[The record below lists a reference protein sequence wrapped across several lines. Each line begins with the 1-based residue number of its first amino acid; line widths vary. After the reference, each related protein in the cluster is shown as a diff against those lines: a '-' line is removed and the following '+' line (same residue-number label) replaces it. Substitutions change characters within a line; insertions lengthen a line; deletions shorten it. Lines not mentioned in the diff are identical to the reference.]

1 MFSSLIV
8 LLCETSHAP
17 NHQPRFCCKPYEHC
31 EHHQRPAIRQ
41 GQWGYPERDVRS
53 VASHFQG
60 LGQSWSA
67 LGNWLDTSCKY
78 HFSLENA
85 LHKIAALFNHKRFNR
100 RPRVT
105 GRLRRKL
112 LSRGKRNRHTSKFVT
127 AKSCFL
133 ARFRLSL
140 YPIKNLAI
148 TTILLIL

>member
-17 NHQPRFCCKPYEHC
+17 NHQPRFCCNPYEHC
-31 EHHQRPAIRQ
+31 EHHQSPAIRQ
-41 GQWGYPERDVRS
+41 GQWGYVERDVRS

-78 HFSLENA
+78 HLSLENA
-85 LHKIAALFNHKRFNR
+85 LHKIAALSNHKRFNR

-105 GRLRRKL
+105 GRLRRK
-112 LSRGKRNRHTSKFVT
+112 FVT
-127 AKSCFL
+127 RQIVLFGSLQALALPYQKSRDYYYPFNII
-133 ARFRLSL
+133 ARHLNYSR
-140 YPIKNLAI
+140 
-148 TTILLIL
+148 